1 MRVLFVLQY
10 PGYLRYFDSVMRLL
24 LDRGHTVALAYDK
37 PHKQAEG
44 NEALAGLA
52 VEMLPE
58 VPVERGVFWSV
69 VGLGVRGTIDY
80 VRYLDPRFADSPYL
94 RDRMRIALPSIASG
108 LGKYDTLGTWK
119 TNLLLSILHVLER
132 AIPSSPTIEGFLE
145 GAKPDLVVVS
155 PLVTDA
161 STQVDIFKSAQ
172 ALGIPAALC
181 VASWDHLTTK
191 GLMRIT
197 PDLVT
202 VWNEHQRDE
211 AAAYHRI
218 ERERVVVTG
227 APPFDRW
234 FGRTPSRDR
243 EAFCRLVGLPSDRP
257 FILFVG
263 STKSISRPDAE
274 TVFVRQWVT
283 KLRAELDKRKL
294 KVSILIRPHPFNSSH
309 WAQADLGGLENAAI
323 FPRHEA
329 NPVNEADR
337 ADYFDSLFHSEA
349 VVGINTSAMIEAA
362 IVGRTV
368 HTLLDPLF
376 SGTQEGTLHFR
387 YLLPENGG
395 FLRVA
400 HSMDE
405 HVQQLADTLDH
416 PSAGA
421 AQLDA
426 FVRAF
431 VRPHGLTTA
440 ATPLQADALEGLAKR
455 GRTRPRHVPI
465 ALYPVSAVLFLAG
478 LVSTYRR
485 PGSTQKAAR
494 NARKRWRNTRRRAVG
509 KLRVL
514 LGRPTDPDPS

>member
-10 PGYLRYFDSVMRLL
+10 PGYTRYFDSLMRVL
-24 LDRGHTVALAYDK
+24 LDRGHTLALAYDK

-44 NEALAGLA
+44 NEALAGMQI
-52 VEMLPE
+52 EMLAE
-58 VPVERGVFWSV
+58 VPVARGVFWSV

-94 RDRMRIALPSIASG
+94 RDRMRIALPSVVRG
-108 LGKYDTLGTWK
+108 LGKYDTLSTWK
-119 TNLLLSILHVLER
+119 TNLLLSMLHVCER
-132 AIPSSPTIEGFLE
+132 AIPSSPTIERFLQR
-145 GAKPDLVVVS
+145 ARPDLVVVS
-155 PLVTDA
+155 PLVTDS

-191 GLMRIT
+191 GLMRIK

-211 AAAYHRI
+211 AAAYHRV
-218 ERERVVVTG
+218 ERERVAVTG
-227 APPFDRW
+227 AAPFDRW

-274 TVFVRQWVT
+274 TAFVRHWVT
-283 KLRAELDKRKL
+283 ELRAELDQRKL
-294 KVSILIRPHPFNSSH
+294 KVSILIRPHPFNSAH

-337 ADYFDSLFHSEA
+337 ADYFDSLYHSEA

-368 HTLLDPLF
+368 HTLLDPAF

-395 FLRVA
+395 FLKVA
-400 HSMDE
+400 HGMDE
-405 HVQQLADTLDH
+405 HVQQLADTLDD
-416 PSAGA
+416 PAAGA
-421 AQLDA
+421 KQLDT
-426 FVRAF
+426 FVRKF

-440 ATPLQADALEGLAKR
+440 ATPLQADALEGLVMR
-455 GRTRPRHVPI
+455 GRPRPRGVPI
-465 ALYPVSAVLFLAG
+465 ALYPLSGVLFLAG
-478 LVSTYRR
+478 LVAAYR
-485 PGSTQKAAR
+485 PTGSTRKAVK
-494 NARKRWRNTRRRAVG
+494 NLRKFWRNTKRSALGKARA
-509 KLRVL
+509 L
-514 LGRPTDPDPS
+514 LGRSANPDQP